1 MVRHNIR
8 INNPSQPR
16 CDALDVSFDGRALP
30 RGLEHDL
37 GLGLCKKSN
46 IAALLIHAIDA
57 TPARSRGGAGSSL
70 LDPASTK
77 EPDALVD
84 FHTGRSRSFRL
95 VPGLSSV
102 AVELGELVLRA
113 AMRGNEAA
121 RRVVPALNSF
131 PGLDWLISARR
142 ANAVS

>member
-1 MVRHNIR
+1 MVRHHIC
-8 INNPSQPR
+8 INNPSEPR
-16 CDALDVSFDGRALP
+16 RDTLDVFFDGRALFG
-30 RGLEHDL
+30 GLVYNL
-37 GLGLCKKSN
+37 SFCSGLGLV
-46 IAALLIHAIDA
+46 A
-57 TPARSRGGAGSSL
+57 
-70 LDPASTK
+70 
-77 EPDALVD
+77 
-84 FHTGRSRSFRL
+84 
-95 VPGLSSV
+95 GLSSV